1 MQFHAAVDKRVVC
14 VRVGG
19 KWAVP
24 SVDGRAGEEEEEQV
38 DVEMRETAEVEDDEA
53 EDDGVQEE
61 DVGVAARLKRRRR
74 GDPPEE
80 EEVSQPPP
88 SKEATVEPEGEE
100 EEEAEEDKTSHDVM
114 AVDADSAPADKESKE
129 EAKTSNEAEDE
140 MAVDEVVDSA
150 KVSTPAPDKA
160 SPAPPT
166 DTKARPAPLKHDD
179 LPTPPPESLPPS
191 DQPPPAFAAAAARH
205 HKLRSSLATLAP
217 SSLTLDFSPFFD
229 TPFATE
235 ASSSSSEHD
244 DNPLAAPPPELSA
257 LALTELFGDITPY
270 VPATPLSPSHH
281 AAGKIDRRIDDA
293 TASGGKLAHTSRLMD
308 IRPVL
313 VSTLNPGR
321 KRKNDRW
328 DDLSDLWGGGDELRD
343 LGEMKGEVYSSGT
356 RECPA
361 SCSVEKVP
369 ELTTVPILGN
379 AVALFAGKKV
389 RDSAHLPILIKPP
402 LPRNFETRLASTI
415 WQPEDDIVLQRL
427 CLQFPFNWQLISDA
441 FNTARRTLSI
451 DRRSPWDCYQR
462 WNKKWNPNKEA
473 DLPPDV
479 ETEGTTSPGGTITK
493 KMAKIMPA
501 LLDAKYEGSKKKL
514 RHAKLYEAMRKTA
527 KRRDITN
534 RKPNRTSPL
543 AAPSSSNES

>member
-14 VRVGG
+14 VRVRG

-24 SVDGRAGEEEEEQV
+24 SVDGRAVEEEEEQV
-38 DVEMRETAEVEDDEA
+38 DVEMRETAEEDDDEP

-88 SKEATVEPEGEE
+88 SKEATVEPEEE
-100 EEEAEEDKTSHDVM
+100 EEEEEAAAEEDKTSDDVM
-114 AVDADSAPADKESKE
+114 AVDTDSAPADKKPKE
-129 EAKTSNEAEDE
+129 EATTSNEAEDE

-166 DTKARPAPLKHDD
+166 ETKARPAPFKHDD

-191 DQPPPAFAAAAARH
+191 DQPHPALAAAAARH

-229 TPFATE
+229 MPFAPE
-235 ASSSSSEHD
+235 ASSSSSTLD
-244 DNPLAAPPPELSA
+244 DDPLAPPPSELSA

-270 VPATPLSPSHH
+270 VPPTPLSPSHH

-328 DDLSDLWGGGDELRD
+328 DDLSDLWGGGEELRD
-343 LGEMKGEVYSSGT
+343 LGDMKGEVYSSGT
-356 RECPA
+356 RECF
-361 SCSVEKVP
+361 C
-369 ELTTVPILGN
+369 IL
-379 AVALFAGKKV
+379 
-389 RDSAHLPILIKPP
+389 
-402 LPRNFETRLASTI
+402 
-415 WQPEDDIVLQRL
+415 L
-427 CLQFPFNWQLISDA
+427 CRIEES
-441 FNTARRTLSI
+441 LS
-451 DRRSPWDCYQR
+451 
-462 WNKKWNPNKEA
+462 
-473 DLPPDV
+473 
-479 ETEGTTSPGGTITK
+479 
-493 KMAKIMPA
+493 
-501 LLDAKYEGSKKKL
+501 
-514 RHAKLYEAMRKTA
+514 
-527 KRRDITN
+527 
-534 RKPNRTSPL
+534 
-543 AAPSSSNES
+543 

>member
-1 MQFHAAVDKRVVC
+1 MQFHAAGDKRDVC

-24 SVDGRAGEEEEEQV
+24 SAEGKAGEEEQV
-38 DVEMRETAEVEDDEA
+38 DVEMRETAEVEE
-53 EDDGVQEE
+53 EPEEEGVQEE
-61 DVGVAARLKRRRR
+61 VGVAARLKRRSRR

-80 EEVSQPPP
+80 KEVSQPPP
-88 SKEATVEPEGEE
+88 SREATAEPEE
-100 EEEAEEDKTSHDVM
+100 EEEEEEDKTSDDAM
-114 AVDADSAPADKESKE
+114 AVDAVSAPVDEELKE
-129 EAKTSNEAEDE
+129 ETKPSNEAEGE
-140 MAVDEVVDSA
+140 IAVDEVVGSA
-150 KVSTPAPDKA
+150 KVSTPAQEKA

-166 DTKARPAPLKHDD
+166 DTKARPAPSKHDD

-191 DQPPPAFAAAAARH
+191 DQPHPALAAAAARH

-229 TPFATE
+229 MPFAPE
-235 ASSSSSEHD
+235 ASSSSSILD
-244 DNPLAAPPPELSA
+244 DDPLAAPPSELSA

-270 VPATPLSPSHH
+270 VPPTPLSPSHH

-361 SCSVEKVP
+361 SCSVE
-369 ELTTVPILGN
+369 E
-379 AVALFAGKKV
+379 
-389 RDSAHLPILIKPP
+389 P
-402 LPRNFETRLASTI
+402 LS
-415 WQPEDDIVLQRL
+415 
-427 CLQFPFNWQLISDA
+427 
-441 FNTARRTLSI
+441 
-451 DRRSPWDCYQR
+451 
-462 WNKKWNPNKEA
+462 
-473 DLPPDV
+473 
-479 ETEGTTSPGGTITK
+479 
-493 KMAKIMPA
+493 
-501 LLDAKYEGSKKKL
+501 
-514 RHAKLYEAMRKTA
+514 
-527 KRRDITN
+527 
-534 RKPNRTSPL
+534 
-543 AAPSSSNES
+543 